1 MSKYLGEKMKNIVE
15 PDNRGEQITGSVAWI
30 LDNDYLYEDLKDMQA
45 RLEAA
50 AMKCFLAGPRG
61 INGYHDYVIRSAM
74 EELKT
79 TGKIDYDA
87 PPYTVD

>member
-1 MSKYLGEKMKNIVE
+1 MSKYLGEKMKNIFE
-15 PDNRGEQITGSVAWI
+15 PDNRELQIIGSIAWI

-61 INGYHDYVIRSAM
+61 INGYHDHVIRSVM